1 MFVAEILKMKGSDVV
16 STGPGETVAA
26 LVRLLNVKRIGAVV
40 VRDAEGKVIGMLS
53 ERDIIRGI
61 AVQGER
67 ALDMQVRDL
76 MTHEVITCKTTDT
89 VSEVMKVMT
98 ERRFRHLPV
107 VDDGK
112 LLGLISIGDVV
123 KNRLDETE
131 IEARVLRDYVIAS
144 R

>member
-1 MFVAEILKMKGSDVV
+1 MFVAEILKVKGSDVV

-26 LVRLLNVKRIGAVV
+26 LARLLNLKRIGAVV
-40 VRDAEGKVIGMLS
+40 VRDAEGNVIGMLS

-67 ALDMQVRDL
+67 ALEMEVRDL
-76 MTHEVITCKTTDT
+76 MTHEVVTCKTTDT

>member
-1 MFVAEILKMKGSDVV
+1 MFVAEILKVKGSDVV

-26 LVRLLNVKRIGAVV
+26 LVRLLNLKRIGAVV
-40 VRDAEGKVIGMLS
+40 VRDAEGKVIGMCS

-67 ALDMQVRDL
+67 ALDMQVREL
-76 MTHEVITCKTTDT
+76 MTREVVTCKSTDT

-98 ERRFRHLPV
+98 DRRFRHLPV
-107 VDDGK
+107 VDEGK